1 MVVIFWE
8 DRIMKTTLIELLA
21 TTVVFL
27 IILMII
33 IGLITKDNKNIDC
46 YMTSRGLICNYGK
59 VGE

>member
-1 MVVIFWE
+1 
-8 DRIMKTTLIELLA
+8 MKTTLIELLA

-27 IILMII
+27 IIFMII